1 MFCCWGIMDYLCRDL
16 QNQGEW
22 DMGIFIKVKPIKA
35 NWFQK
40 ANETDG
46 ILDVSSEQVKL
57 QVNII
62 DLTEYDLKLIHAFR
76 EAIEPQVERVVD
88 AFYQTI
94 LQVPELKGIIT
105 AHSTVGRLRKTLI
118 THMLSL
124 FNGVIDDDFVKLRT
138 KVAKTHYRIGLQPR
152 WYSSGFQNVQNHLQR
167 IVFEQTK
174 NEDEQ
179 QALISAIG
187 KILNL
192 EQQLVLEAYE
202 VEHVKAR
209 ENQYKEIKEEVKR
222 KISLVSEEVLYLSEE
237 TDASVKQLIENGQ
250 FVKMQIAT
258 RAEQSL
264 RSKTMAEEGQK
275 RMQILTEKIQNLVNF
290 MKNVDEKIVLLYQS
304 FLSITE
310 FVKLVQGMADQTN
323 LLSLNSAIEAARAG
337 EHGNGFAVVSNEV
350 RKLAEQTKK
359 SIAEIDAIVQS
370 SNEYMKDVVDSVL
383 RVKEVVQAGEKESGL
398 TENSFN
404 EIIGVIKGNITD
416 SAEMEVT
423 IQGLVSIIHEIGSA
437 TEKVSRHAGILNNTA
452 NEL

>member
-1 MFCCWGIMDYLCRDL
+1 
-16 QNQGEW
+16 
-22 DMGIFIKVKPIKA
+22 MGIFIKVKPKKA

-76 EAIEPQVERVVD
+76 EAIEPQVEGVVD

-179 QALISAIG
+179 RALISAIG

-202 VEHVKAR
+202 VEHLKAR

-290 MKNVDEKIVLLYQS
+290 MKNVDEKIVLLNQS

-383 RVKEVVQAGEKESGL
+383 KVKEVVQAGEKESGL

-404 EIIGVIKGNITD
+404 EIIGVIKGNIND

-423 IQGLVSIIHEIGSA
+423 IQGLVSIIQEIGYA

>member
-1 MFCCWGIMDYLCRDL
+1 
-16 QNQGEW
+16 
-22 DMGIFIKVKPIKA
+22 MGIFIKVKPIKA

-76 EAIEPQVERVVD
+76 EAIEPQVEGVVD
-88 AFYQTI
+88 AFYQSI

-179 QALISAIG
+179 RALISAIG

-202 VEHVKAR
+202 VEHLKAR

-290 MKNVDEKIVLLYQS
+290 MKNVDEKIVLLNQS

-416 SAEMEVT
+416 SAEMEMT
-423 IQGLVSIIHEIGSA
+423 IQGLVSIIQEIGSA

>member
-1 MFCCWGIMDYLCRDL
+1 
-16 QNQGEW
+16 
-22 DMGIFIKVKPIKA
+22 MGIFIKGRPEKA
-35 NWFQK
+35 IWFQK
-40 ANETDG
+40 AKVTDG

-62 DLTEYDLKLIHAFR
+62 DLTEFDLKLIHAFR

-105 AHSTVGRLRKTLI
+105 EHSTVGKLRKTLI

-124 FNGVIDDDFVKLRT
+124 FNGVIDDDFVELRT

-152 WYSSGFQNVQNHLQR
+152 WYSSGFQNVQNYMQR
-167 IVFEQTK
+167 IVFEQSR
-174 NEDEQ
+174 NEEEQ
-179 QALISAIG
+179 MALISAIG

-202 VEHVKAR
+202 VENLKAR
-209 ENQYKEIKEEVKR
+209 ENHYKEIKEEVRR
-222 KISLVSEEVLYLSEE
+222 KISLVSEEVLNLSEE
-237 TDASVKQLIENGQ
+237 TEASVKQLIVNGQ
-250 FVKMQIAT
+250 YVKTQIAT
-258 RAEQSL
+258 RAELSL
-264 RSKTMAEEGQK
+264 RSKTLAEEGQN
-275 RMQILTEKIQNLVNF
+275 RMQILTEKIQNLVIF
-290 MKNVDEKIVLLYQS
+290 MKNVDEKIVLLNQS

-310 FVKLVQGMADQTN
+310 FVKLVQGIADQTN

-359 SIAEIDAIVQS
+359 SIAEIDAIVQT

-383 RVKEVVQAGEKESGL
+383 RVKEVVQAGEKESEL

-416 SAEMEVT
+416 STEMEMT
-423 IQGLVSIIHEIGSA
+423 IQGLVSIIQEIGNA

>member
-1 MFCCWGIMDYLCRDL
+1 MV
-16 QNQGEW
+16 
-22 DMGIFIKVKPIKA
+22 IFIKGRPEKA
-35 NWFQK
+35 IWFQK
-40 ANETDG
+40 AKETDG

-62 DLTEYDLKLIHAFR
+62 DLTEFDLKLIHAFR

-105 AHSTVGRLRKTLI
+105 EHSTVGKLRKTLI

-124 FNGVIDDDFVKLRT
+124 FNGVIDDDFVELRT
-138 KVAKTHYRIGLQPR
+138 KVAQTHYRIGLQPR
-152 WYSSGFQNVQNHLQR
+152 WYSSGFQNVQNYLQR
-167 IVFEQTK
+167 IVFEQSR
-174 NEDEQ
+174 NEEEQ
-179 QALISAIG
+179 RALISAIG

-202 VEHVKAR
+202 VENLKAR
-209 ENQYKEIKEEVKR
+209 ENHYLEIKEEVRR
-222 KISLVSEEVLYLSEE
+222 KISLVSEEVLNLSEE
-237 TDASVKQLIENGQ
+237 TEASVKQLIENGQ
-250 FVKMQIAT
+250 YVKTQIAT

-264 RSKTMAEEGQK
+264 RSKTLAEEGQN
-275 RMQILTEKIQNLVNF
+275 RMQILTEKIQNLVIF
-290 MKNVDEKIVLLYQS
+290 MKNVDEKIVLLNQS

-310 FVKLVQGMADQTN
+310 FVKLVQGIADQTN

-359 SIAEIDAIVQS
+359 SIAEIDAIVYT

-383 RVKEVVQAGEKESGL
+383 RVKEVVQAGEKESEL

-416 SAEMEVT
+416 STEMEMT
-423 IQGLVSIIHEIGSA
+423 IQGLVSIIKEIGNA

>member
-1 MFCCWGIMDYLCRDL
+1 
-16 QNQGEW
+16 
-22 DMGIFIKVKPIKA
+22 MGIFIKGRPENAI
-35 NWFQK
+35 WFQK
-40 ANETDG
+40 AKVTDG

-62 DLTEYDLKLIHAFR
+62 DLTEFDLKLIHAFR

-88 AFYQTI
+88 TFYQTI

-105 AHSTVGRLRKTLI
+105 EHSTVGKLRKTLI

-124 FNGVIDDDFVKLRT
+124 FNGVIDDDFVELRT

-152 WYSSGFQNVQNHLQR
+152 WYSSGFQNVQNYMQR
-167 IVFEQTK
+167 IVFEQSR
-174 NEDEQ
+174 NEEEQ
-179 QALISAIG
+179 MALISAIG

-202 VEHVKAR
+202 VENLKAR
-209 ENQYKEIKEEVKR
+209 ENHYKEIKEEVRR
-222 KISLVSEEVLYLSEE
+222 KISLVSEEVLNLSEE
-237 TDASVKQLIENGQ
+237 TEASVKQLIVNGQ
-250 FVKMQIAT
+250 YVKTQIAT
-258 RAEQSL
+258 RAELSL
-264 RSKTMAEEGQK
+264 RSKTLAEEGQN
-275 RMQILTEKIQNLVNF
+275 RMQILTEKIQNLVIF
-290 MKNVDEKIVLLYQS
+290 MKNVDEKIVLLNQS

-310 FVKLVQGMADQTN
+310 FVKLVQGIADQTN

-359 SIAEIDAIVQS
+359 SIAEIDAIVQT

-383 RVKEVVQAGEKESGL
+383 RVKEVVQAGEKESEL

-416 SAEMEVT
+416 STEMEMT
-423 IQGLVSIIHEIGSA
+423 IQGLVSIIQEIGNA

>member
-1 MFCCWGIMDYLCRDL
+1 
-16 QNQGEW
+16 
-22 DMGIFIKVKPIKA
+22 MGIFIKVKPIKA

-76 EAIEPQVERVVD
+76 EAIEPQVEGVVD

-179 QALISAIG
+179 RALISAIG

-202 VEHVKAR
+202 VEHLKAR
-209 ENQYKEIKEEVKR
+209 ENQYKEIKEEVR
-222 KISLVSEEVLYLSEE
+222 SKISLVSEEVLYLSEE

-250 FVKMQIAT
+250 YVKMQIAA

-264 RSKTMAEEGQK
+264 RSKTMAEEGQN
-275 RMQILTEKIQNLVNF
+275 RMQILTEKIQNLVIF
-290 MKNVDEKIVLLYQS
+290 MKNVDEKIVLLNQS

-310 FVKLVQGMADQTN
+310 FVKLVQGIADQTN

-359 SIAEIDAIVQS
+359 SIAEIDAIVQT

-383 RVKEVVQAGEKESGL
+383 RVKEVVQAGEKESEL
-398 TENSFN
+398 TENSFD
-404 EIIGVIKGNITD
+404 EIISVIKGNITD
-416 SAEMEVT
+416 SAEMEMK
-423 IQGLVSIIHEIGSA
+423 IQGLVSIIQEIGND

-452 NEL
+452 NEF

>member
-1 MFCCWGIMDYLCRDL
+1 
-16 QNQGEW
+16 
-22 DMGIFIKVKPIKA
+22 
-35 NWFQK
+35 
-40 ANETDG
+40 
-46 ILDVSSEQVKL
+46 
-57 QVNII
+57 
-62 DLTEYDLKLIHAFR
+62 
-76 EAIEPQVERVVD
+76 
-88 AFYQTI
+88 
-94 LQVPELKGIIT
+94 
-105 AHSTVGRLRKTLI
+105 
-118 THMLSL
+118 
-124 FNGVIDDDFVKLRT
+124 
-138 KVAKTHYRIGLQPR
+138 
-152 WYSSGFQNVQNHLQR
+152 
-167 IVFEQTK
+167 
-174 NEDEQ
+174 
-179 QALISAIG
+179 
-187 KILNL
+187 
-192 EQQLVLEAYE
+192 
-202 VEHVKAR
+202 
-209 ENQYKEIKEEVKR
+209 
-222 KISLVSEEVLYLSEE
+222 
-237 TDASVKQLIENGQ
+237 
-250 FVKMQIAT
+250 
-258 RAEQSL
+258 
-264 RSKTMAEEGQK
+264 
-275 RMQILTEKIQNLVNF
+275 MQILTEKIQNLVNF
-290 MKNVDEKIVLLYQS
+290 MKNVDEKIVLLNQS

>member
-1 MFCCWGIMDYLCRDL
+1 
-16 QNQGEW
+16 
-22 DMGIFIKVKPIKA
+22 MGIFIKVKPIKA

-76 EAIEPQVERVVD
+76 EAIEPQVEGVVD
-88 AFYQTI
+88 AFYQSI

-167 IVFEQTK
+167 IVFQQTK

-179 QALISAIG
+179 RALISAIG

-202 VEHVKAR
+202 VEHLKAR

-290 MKNVDEKIVLLYQS
+290 MKNVDEKIVLLNQS

-416 SAEMEVT
+416 SAEMEMT
-423 IQGLVSIIHEIGSA
+423 IQGLVSIIQEIGSA
-437 TEKVSRHAGILNNTA
+437 TEKVSRHASILNNTA